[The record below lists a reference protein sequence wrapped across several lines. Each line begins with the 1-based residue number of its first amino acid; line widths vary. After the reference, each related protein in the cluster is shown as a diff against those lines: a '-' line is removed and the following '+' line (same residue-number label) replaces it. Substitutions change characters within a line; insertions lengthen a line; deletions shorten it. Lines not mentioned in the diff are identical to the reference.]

1 MVKIHGTVN
10 NSARLESIAWRKP
23 ALVEITISQHEDPD
37 SPANTPNLSDFTDL
51 KAALHGSRV
60 EVAEGVRRRFF
71 TFRMARNIP
80 KSPTDRQDP
89 TNYQEQWGMNTV
101 LGQEEIQRHPSFLR
115 IKKRYNGSV
124 RAGDR
129 VIWPR
134 YIQDPDS
141 KEKKVIKNPMFG
153 VRSFLSPEVE
163 VSVDIGYSLFPMDF
177 NQLNEV
183 GFVDTP
189 SGFAYFSVAED
200 GANWIL
206 TEKSFTLEGVD
217 RTERRAWRSRRSGWP
232 TQVYAGGIQGA
243 NFSP

>member
-1 MVKIHGTVN
+1 VK
-10 NSARLESIAWRKP
+10 LESITWRKP
-23 ALVEITISQHEDPD
+23 ALVEITISQHEDPAA
-37 SPANTPNLSDFTDL
+37 PASEPKLSAFTDFE
-51 KAALHGSRV
+51 ATLHGSRV

-80 KSPTDRQDP
+80 MSPTDRQDS

-101 LGQEEIQRHPSFLR
+101 LGQEEIQRHPDFPKIR
-115 IKKRYNGSV
+115 KRYNGNV
-124 RAGDR
+124 VNEV

-141 KEKKVIKNPMFG
+141 EEKKIIKNPMFG

-177 NQLNEV
+177 EQMNEV

-206 TEKSFTLEGVD
+206 TEKTFTEAGID
-217 RTERRAWRSRRSGWP
+217 RMERRAWRSRRLGWP
-232 TQVYAGGIQGA
+232 TEVYAGGIQGA

>member
-1 MVKIHGTVN
+1 MVKIHGAVN
-10 NSARLESIAWRKP
+10 SSAKLESIAWRKP
-23 ALVEITISQHEDPD
+23 AFVEITISQHEDPD
-37 SPANTPNLSDFTDL
+37 SPATPPNLADFTDL
-51 KAALHGSRV
+51 QATLHGSRV

-71 TFRMARNIP
+71 TFRMAKNIP
-80 KSPTDRQDP
+80 KSPTDRQGS

-101 LGQEEIQRHPSFLR
+101 LGEEEIQRHPKFSRLR
-115 IKKRYNGSV
+115 KRYNGSV
-124 RAGDR
+124 VNEV

-163 VSVDIGYSLFPMDF
+163 VSVDIGYSSFPMDF
-177 NQLNEV
+177 SQMNQV
-183 GFVDTP
+183 GFLDTP

-206 TEKSFTLEGVD
+206 TEKSFTVAGVD
-217 RTERRAWRSRRSGWP
+217 RIERKAWRSRRSGWP
-232 TQVYAGGIQGA
+232 LEVYSGRIQGA
-243 NFSP
+243 EFSP

>member
-1 MVKIHGTVN
+1 MVKIHESV
-10 NSARLESIAWRKP
+10 SDSVKLESITWRKP
-23 ALVEITISQHEDPD
+23 ALVEITISQYEDPAA
-37 SPANTPNLSDFTDL
+37 PASEPKLSDFTDFE
-51 KAALHGSRV
+51 ATLHGSRV

-80 KSPTDRQDP
+80 RSPTDRQDS

-101 LGQEEIQRHPSFLR
+101 LGQEEIQRHPNFPKIR
-115 IKKRYNGSV
+115 KRYNGNV
-124 RAGDR
+124 VNEV

-141 KEKKVIKNPMFG
+141 EEKKIIKNPMFG

-177 NQLNEV
+177 EQMNEV

-206 TEKSFTLEGVD
+206 TEKTFTEAGID
-217 RTERRAWRSRRSGWP
+217 RMERRAWRSRRLGWP
-232 TQVYAGGIQGA
+232 TEVYAGGIQGA